1 MYEDD
6 RTMKNI
12 VFILLFLLLIGY
24 PIWYAIWYYKQVSE
38 YPECNMSRD
47 IVTCINIVKGNK

>member
-6 RTMKNI
+6 NTIQNI
-12 VFILLFLLLIGY
+12 VVILLFLFLIGY
-24 PIWYAIWYYKQVSE
+24 YAIWYINWYYKQVSE

-47 IVTCINIVKGNK
+47 IVTCVNIAKQR

>member
-6 RTMKNI
+6 NTIQNI
-12 VFILLFLLLIGY
+12 VVILLFVSLVGY
-24 PIWYAIWYYKQVSE
+24 AVWYCNWYYKQVSE

-47 IVTCINIVKGNK
+47 IVTCVNIAKQR

>member
-6 RTMKNI
+6 NTIQNI
-12 VFILLFLLLIGY
+12 VVIVLFVSLLG
-24 PIWYAIWYYKQVSE
+24 YAIWYCNWYYKQASE

-47 IVTCINIVKGNK
+47 IVTCVNIAKQR